1 MTYQFYTLD
10 VFTGTR
16 FGGNPLAVVMEAES
30 LDGAQ
35 MQTVAREFNLSETTF
50 VRPPEEPANT
60 ANVRIFTPG
69 AELPFAGHPTI
80 GTAIVLAELAAG
92 GAEAF
97 EREIRLEEQVGLLVV
112 NVTKKAG
119 VPVYAQ
125 FTNAVL
131 PEPRRPA
138 PGSADLAGA
147 LSLVEADI
155 GAGEHQPGDQ
165 TAGMGYLFVPVATM
179 EAVARAKVD
188 PAKWPALASG
198 MGWTGAMVYT
208 LGGESP
214 DAHFHGRMFG
224 PDVGITEDPATGSA
238 AAMFPG
244 QIIANQDLANGTHK
258 WFVEQ
263 GYEMGRPSQIHIEAD
278 VTGGV
283 LTAVR
288 VGGQAV
294 RVSEGKITV

>member
-1 MTYQFYTLD
+1 MKYQFYTLD
-10 VFTGTR
+10 VFTGSR
-16 FGGNPLAVVMEAES
+16 FGGNPLAVVMDAQD
-30 LDGAQ
+30 LGGGQ

-50 VRPPEEPANT
+50 VRPPQDPANT

-92 GAEAF
+92 GVAEF
-97 EREIRLEEQVGLLVV
+97 ESEIRLEEQVGLLVV
-112 NVTKKAG
+112 NVSKKAG
-119 VPVYAQ
+119 EPASAQ

-131 PEPRRPA
+131 PEPKRPA
-138 PGSADLAGA
+138 PGAAELAAA
-147 LSLVEADI
+147 LSLDEADI
-155 GAGEHQPGDQ
+155 TGAAHRPGDQ
-165 TAGMGYLFVPVATM
+165 TAGMGYLFVPVSNL
-179 EAVARAKVD
+179 EAVARARVD
-188 PAKWPALASG
+188 PVNWPG
-198 MGWTGAMVYT
+198 MSDGKGWTGAMVYT
-208 LGGESP
+208 SGGESP

-244 QIIANQDLANGTHK
+244 QIIANEDLAGGTHK

-263 GYEMGRPSQIHIEAD
+263 GYEMGRPSQLHIEAD
-278 VTGGV
+278 VSGGS
-283 LTAVR
+283 LCAVR

-294 RVSEGKITV
+294 WVSEGQITV

>member
-1 MTYQFYTLD
+1 MKYQFYTLD
-10 VFTGTR
+10 VFTGIR
-16 FGGNPLAVVMEAES
+16 FGGNPLAVVLEANG
-30 LDGAQ
+30 LDTAQ

-50 VRPPEEPANT
+50 VRPPDDPANT

-80 GTAIVLAELAAG
+80 GTAIVLAELAAQ

-97 EREIRLEEQVGLLVV
+97 ATEIRLEEKVGLLVV
-112 NVTKKAG
+112 NVTKTAG
-119 VPVYAQ
+119 EPASAQ

-131 PEPRRPA
+131 PEPKRPA
-138 PGSADLAGA
+138 PGVAELAAA
-147 LSLVEADI
+147 LSLQEADI
-155 GAGEHQPGDQ
+155 EDAAHRPGDQ
-165 TAGMGYLFVPVATM
+165 TAGMGYLFVPVKDL
-179 EAVARAKVD
+179 EAVAQARVD
-188 PAKWPALASG
+188 PVHWPGLSAG
-198 MGWTGAMVYT
+198 KGWTGAMVYT
-208 LGGESP
+208 LGGESA
-214 DAHFHGRMFG
+214 DAHYHGRMFG

-244 QIIANQDLANGTHK
+244 QIIANEDLADGTHS

-278 VTGGV
+278 VADGA
-283 LTAVR
+283 LAAVR

-294 RVSEGKITV
+294 WVSEGQIDI